1 MMFTCAVCRRTRCVS
16 QLANMQAYMKLCT
29 DNESVTLQSIKTMQG
44 SKKQLKVPAAANS
57 NNCIVLLTNVDAVCM
72 YTL

>member
-1 MMFTCAVCRRTRCVS
+1 
-16 QLANMQAYMKLCT
+16 MQAYMKLCT

-44 SKKQLKVPAAANS
+44 SKKQLKVPAAAKS

-72 YTL
+72 YTLQLTINVSLLGKPKHP